1 MVDAEF
7 PPGTPRELLD
17 IRKALV
23 GFRSTG
29 AVCTVGGSISAISV
43 VLDALGISFGPE
55 VAGVALAASALVV
68 AGVGARVWVL
78 MHRSL
83 RAVDEG
89 IREVFADELVHLPA
103 APERHPMEA
112 PVLATVDLV
121 DVGQHAIALYGR
133 EMAEAVLP
141 PGAPFREHDYR
152 FEIHMATGA
161 RCSFGSDATAE
172 YVASWLRREGVLS

>member
-1 MVDAEF
+1 MDNADRAAKIVGAILDDLTGRRGFDGAWDNIAV
-7 PPGTPRELLD
+7 D
-17 IRKALV
+17 IRDEICLKLV
-23 GFRSTG
+23 G
-29 AVCTVGGSISAISV
+29 I
-43 VLDALGISFGPE
+43 
-55 VAGVALAASALVV
+55 VAG
-68 AGVGARVWVL
+68 
-78 MHRSL
+78 
-83 RAVDEG
+83 
-89 IREVFADELVHLPA
+89 HLPA
-103 APERHPMEA
+103 ELPERHPMEA

-133 EMAEAVLP
+133 ETAEAILR